1 MSSYSGR
8 YKHFL
13 ILFFALVLLAP
24 QASGQLYPS
33 REKFGKNRIQY
44 RNFKWRIFQTSNF
57 EVYFYQNG
65 DNLARLTAQFAETE
79 FDRVTDVLG
88 YTPYNR
94 IKIFLYNSPEELEQ
108 SNIGIATFDELSETD
123 IDLAQS
129 RIEVAFTGDQISFRK
144 ELVNQIARLFVYDML
159 YGGNLK
165 DALQSSILLSL
176 PDWFMSGIARYVA
189 DGWSPELNQYVQD
202 IIQNRNIRRPSLLE
216 GEDAAL
222 IGQSIWN
229 YIAEEYGKDN
239 ISNILNLTRIIRT
252 EQTSIT
258 STLGVP
264 TFSRFLANWRD
275 YYAGIVDNAK
285 SSYKSAAPSWTYK
298 IGNLEKMKLGA
309 NVDISLDNKLL
320 AISEPHRRNHRV
332 STYNIETGKKMVIR
346 QGNILSNS
354 ISKGGSIPHVG
365 WTKDNMLV
373 VLIPGHNRHYV
384 YVYENLDT
392 KKPRIAR
399 RSSLRNLDHIVD
411 MDVSKD
417 GTTLV
422 VSADK
427 GGQND
432 LYLININRGSATP
445 LTSDLYDDLSPRFV
459 GNSNRKI
466 VFASNRPT
474 DSLRVKGDFKSI
486 RNALGIFEHSG
497 VPRSP
502 SAPKLLD
509 SLGTYNLPIFS
520 TDTDLYFQSDM
531 KGVSNIFRYNYNNKS
546 IGQNTN
552 FIHGLKNPVVRTAGS
567 GGIAFLRVEK
577 GEVKIEYQNQ
587 FSSGGI
593 AETPVYRK
601 GIAGNTSLNRTQAVA
616 ASEAAKADKDSL
628 AAVEE
633 AAPEVAKR
641 IELRPGEVD
650 TDDYVFDDD
659 VIQTIAGSSPGRIA
673 GGRVPIA
680 SPRLRTRENIAINGP
695 FNYKGLFI
703 SNDSKSEWA
712 YDPVRG
718 FGYRQSVSMNDLLEN
733 NVLKAGGFISMGQ
746 NFFRTYDLFLEY
758 NLNKYRIDYGIRYD
772 RSNIFEQA
780 MAGGAQKYRFN
791 QVLLTASY
799 PFTRTARLSFSPA
812 YTSTYLIRTS
822 MATPILSSH
831 YLGFKSELVFDNSVT
846 TGMNMTEGTKMK
858 IRYENHLGVSQISDS
873 FYRVSLD
880 FRRYQKIH
888 RDLIL
893 AVRIAA
899 SHSGGRAP
907 KNSIMGG
914 MENWVAPRRLPDE
927 NGNDPLDMRQ
937 NIDRRDIFFTE
948 FATNLRGFDL
958 NRLSGVTYML
968 SNVELRVPLVKYL
981 YRGPITSSFLRNLQF
996 TGFTDIGTAWTGKG
1010 PFSQEN
1016 SLNTEIVGGN
1026 GLPFRATVVN
1036 FRNPYIWGYGLGVR
1050 TTLFGIYGKFDY
1062 AWGVDNSVV
1071 RRPIPYLTLG
1081 YDF

>member
-1 MSSYSGR
+1 MNHYSGR
-8 YKHFL
+8 FRNIFL
-13 ILFFALVLLAP
+13 LVFALTAAAP
-24 QASGQLYPS
+24 QVFGQLYPS

-79 FDRVTDVLG
+79 FDRVTDILG

-108 SNIGIATFDELSETD
+108 SNIGIATFDELSEMD

-129 RIEVAFTGDQISFRK
+129 RLEVAFTGDQISFRK

-165 DALQSSILLSL
+165 DALQSSILLTL

-189 DGWSPELNQYVQD
+189 DGWSPELNNYMQDLVQH
-202 IIQNRNIRRPSLLE
+202 RNVRRPSLFE

-264 TFSRFLANWRD
+264 SFSRFLSNWRN
-275 YYAGIVDNAK
+275 YYSEIVNTAK
-285 SSYKSAAPSWTYK
+285 SSYKASSPSWSYK
-298 IGNLEKMKLGA
+298 IGNLEKIKLGA
-309 NVDISLDNKLL
+309 RVDISADNKML
-320 AISEPHRRNHRV
+320 AISEPHKRNYRI
-332 STYNIETGKKMVIR
+332 STYNLETGRKMVIR
-346 QGNILSNS
+346 QGNILSNH

-373 VLIPGHNRHYV
+373 ALVPGHDRHQIF
-384 YVYENLDT
+384 VYEKLDT
-392 KKPRIAR
+392 KKPRIVR
-399 RSSLRNLDHIVD
+399 RTSLRNLDHIVN

-417 GTTLV
+417 GTTLA

-432 LYLININRGSATP
+432 LYLININRGSTTP

-474 DSLRVKGDFKSI
+474 DTLRVRGDFKTI
-486 RNALGIFEHSG
+486 RNSLGIFEHSG

-502 SAPKLLD
+502 KAPKLLD
-509 SLGTYNLPIFS
+509 SLGTYNLPVYA
-520 TDTDLYFQSDM
+520 TETDLYFLSDLKGISNLFKYNFNTKTIAQS
-531 KGVSNIFRYNYNNKS
+531 
-546 IGQNTN
+546 TN
-552 FIHGLKNPVVRTAGS
+552 FIHGLRNPAISIS
-567 GGIAFLRVEK
+567 GNGGLAFLQLNK
-577 GEVKIEYQNQ
+577 GELRIAYQGG
-587 FSSGGI
+587 FSPGGTG
-593 AETPVYRK
+593 ETPVFRK
-601 GIAGNTSLNRTQAVA
+601 GISGTTTLNKAPSRDVAEPVAEKPETIKNTADEV
-616 ASEAAKADKDSL
+616 SETVVL
-628 AAVEE
+628 
-633 AAPEVAKR
+633 
-641 IELRPGEVD
+641 ELRPGEVD
-650 TDDYVFDDD
+650 TENYIFDED
-659 VIQTIAGSSPGRIA
+659 VIQSIGGVSARRIT
-673 GGRVPIA
+673 GGRVPLA
-680 SPRLRTRENIAINGP
+680 TPRLRTRENINVNGP

-703 SNDSKSEWA
+703 ANDSKSEWA
-712 YDPVRG
+712 WDPVRR

-733 NVLKAGGFISMGQ
+733 NVLKAGGFLAMNGTS
-746 NFFRTYDLFLEY
+746 FFRTYDLFLEY
-758 NLNKYRIDYGIRYD
+758 NLNKYRIDYGARYD
-772 RSNIFEQA
+772 RSNLYIA
-780 MAGGAQKYRFN
+780 VPGGPHKYRYN
-791 QVLLTASY
+791 QVLLTAAY
-799 PFTRTARLSFSPA
+799 PFTRTSRFSFSPA

-822 MATPILSSH
+822 MATAIKSSH
-831 YLGFKSELVFDNSVT
+831 YLGFKSELVFDNSVVN
-846 TGMNMTEGTKMK
+846 GMNMTEGTKMK
-858 IRYENHLGVSQISDS
+858 IRYENHMGVSRISDS

-880 FRRYQKIH
+880 FRRYQKLH
-888 RDLIL
+888 RDLVL
-893 AVRIAA
+893 AIRIAG

-907 KNSIMGG
+907 KNSSMGG
-914 MENWVAPRRLPDE
+914 MENWVSSTAVSSEGTYNPFEFGE
-927 NGNDPLDMRQ
+927 NVDN
-937 NIDRRDIFFTE
+937 RDIFFTE
-948 FATNLRGFDL
+948 FATNLRGFRL

-968 SNVELRVPLVKYL
+968 SNVELRIPLVKYL
-981 YRGPITSSFLRNLQF
+981 YRGPITSNFLRNLQF
-996 TGFTDIGTAWTGKG
+996 AGFTDIGTAWTGKG

-1016 SLNTEIVGGN
+1016 SLNTEIIGGN

-1050 TTLFGIYGKFDY
+1050 TMIFGIYGKLDY

-1071 RRPIPYLTLG
+1071 RKPIPYLTLG

>member
-1 MSSYSGR
+1 MSSYSR
-8 YKHFL
+8 RFKRL
-13 ILFFALVLLAP
+13 SILFVAFVLLAP
-24 QASGQLYPS
+24 QAFGQLYPS
-33 REKFGKNRIQY
+33 KEKFGKNRIQY

-79 FDRVTDVLG
+79 FDRITDVLG

-108 SNIGIATFDELSETD
+108 SNIGIATFDELSEKD

-144 ELVNQIARLFVYDML
+144 ELVNQISRLFVYDML

-189 DGWSPELNQYVQD
+189 DGWSPELNNYVQD
-202 IIQNRNIRRPSLLE
+202 VIQKRNIRRPSLME

-264 TFSRFLANWRD
+264 SFSKFLTNWKN
-275 YYAGIVDNAK
+275 YYSEIVNSAQG
-285 SSYKSAAPSWTYK
+285 SYKSATSSWTYK
-298 IGNLEKMKLGA
+298 IGDLEKMKLGA
-309 NVDISLDNKLL
+309 NLDISLDNKML
-320 AISEPHRRNHRV
+320 AISEPHKRNHRV
-332 STYNIETGKKMVIR
+332 TTYNLETGRKMVLR
-346 QGNILSNS
+346 QGNILSNHT
-354 ISKGGSIPHVG
+354 SKGGSIPHVG
-365 WTKDNMLV
+365 WTKDNQLV
-373 VLIPGHNRHYV
+373 VLVPTHNRHQI
-384 YVYENLDT
+384 YVYEKLES
-392 KKPRIAR
+392 KKPKIVR
-399 RSSLRNLDHIVD
+399 RTSLRNLEHIVG

-417 GTTLV
+417 ATTLV

-432 LYLININRGSATP
+432 LFLINIARGSTTP
-445 LTSDLYDDLSPRFV
+445 LTNDLYDDLSPRFV

-466 VFASNRPT
+466 VFASNRPS
-474 DSLRVKGDFKSI
+474 DSLRLRGDFKTI
-486 RNALGIFEHSG
+486 RNTLGIFEHSG

-509 SLGTYNLPIFS
+509 SLGTYNLPVYS
-520 TDTDLYFQSDM
+520 TESELFFLSDM
-531 KGVSNIFRYNYNNKS
+531 KGISNIFKYNYLSKS
-546 IGQNTN
+546 ISQNTN
-552 FIHGLKNPVVRTAGS
+552 FIHGLKHPVIRTTGN
-567 GGIAFLRVEK
+567 GGIAFLKIDK
-577 GEVKIEYQNQ
+577 GEIKVVYQNQ
-587 FSSGGI
+587 FSSGSI
-593 AETPVYRK
+593 AETPAYRK
-601 GIAGNTSLNRTQAVA
+601 GIRGNTSISKLAP
-616 ASEAAKADKDSL
+616 SEESAQTSPADVPQTSEQEVETAKL
-628 AAVEE
+628 
-633 AAPEVAKR
+633 
-641 IELRPGEVD
+641 ELRPGEID
-650 TDDYVFDDD
+650 TDNYVFDED
-659 VIQTIAGSSPGRIA
+659 VIQTIGGSSTGRFV

-680 SPRLRTRENIAINGP
+680 SPRLRTRENINVNGP

-703 SNDSKSEWA
+703 ANDSKSEWA
-712 YDPVRG
+712 YDAVRG
-718 FGYRQSVSMNDLLEN
+718 FGYRQSISMNDLLEN
-733 NVLKAGGFISMGQ
+733 NVLKAGGFIGMGQ
-746 NFFRTYDLFLEY
+746 NFFKTYDVFLEY

-772 RSNIFEQA
+772 RSNIFESSSSS
-780 MAGGAQKYRFN
+780 MGAQKYRFN
-791 QVLLTASY
+791 QLLFTASY
-799 PFTRTARLSFSPA
+799 PFTRTARFSFSPA
-812 YTSTYLIRTS
+812 YTSTYLIKTA
-822 MATPILSSH
+822 MASPIISSH
-831 YLGFKSELVFDNSVT
+831 YVGFKSELVFDNSIT
-846 TGMNMTEGTKMK
+846 NGMNMIEGTKMK
-858 IRYENHLGVSQISDS
+858 IRYENHLGVSRISDS
-873 FYRVSLD
+873 FHRVSLD

-888 RDLIL
+888 RELTL
-893 AVRIAA
+893 AIRVAA

-907 KNSIMGG
+907 KKSLMGG
-914 MENWVAPRRLPDE
+914 MENWVNPRQMTGE
-927 NGNDPLDMRQ
+927 NGYDPLDLSQ
-937 NIDRRDIFFTE
+937 NVDNRDIFFTE
-948 FATNLRGFDL
+948 FATNMRGFNL
-958 NRLSGVTYML
+958 NRLSGVTYMM
-968 SNVELRVPLVKYL
+968 SNVELRVPLIKYL
-981 YRGPITSSFLRNLQF
+981 YRGPITSNFLRNLQF

-1026 GLPFRATVVN
+1026 GSPFRATVVN

-1062 AWGVDNSVV
+1062 AWGVDNSIVKKA
-1071 RRPIPYLTLG
+1071 IPYLTLG

>member
-1 MSSYSGR
+1 MSSFSGR
-8 YKHFL
+8 SKRL
-13 ILFFALVLLAP
+13 SILFFALVLLAP
-24 QASGQLYPS
+24 QAFGQLYPS

-108 SNIGIATFDELSETD
+108 SNIGIATFDELSERD
-123 IDLAQS
+123 INLAQS

-144 ELVNQIARLFVYDML
+144 ELVNHISKLFVYDML

-189 DGWSPELNQYVQD
+189 DGWSPELNNYVQD
-202 IIQNRNIRRPSLLE
+202 IIQNRTIKRPSLLE

-264 TFSRFLANWRD
+264 SFSRFLSNWRN
-275 YYAGIVDNAK
+275 YYSEIVTTAK
-285 SSYKSAAPSWTYK
+285 SSYKESTPSWTYK
-298 IGNLEKMKLGA
+298 IGNLEKTKLGA

-320 AISEPHRRNHRV
+320 AISEPHKRNHRV
-332 STYNIETGKKMVIR
+332 TTYNLETGRKMVIR
-346 QGNILSNS
+346 QGNILSNH

-365 WTKDNMLV
+365 WTKDNSLV
-373 VLIPGHNRHYV
+373 VLVPGHSRHQIYL
-384 YVYENLDT
+384 YEKIDT
-392 KKPRIAR
+392 KKPKILR
-399 RSSLRNLDHIVD
+399 RTSLRNLDHIVD

-417 GTTLV
+417 GTTMV

-432 LYLININRGSATP
+432 LYLINIARGSTTP
-445 LTSDLYDDLSPRFV
+445 LTNDLYDDLSPRFV
-459 GNSNRKI
+459 GNSNRKL
-466 VFASNRPT
+466 VFASNRPS
-474 DSLRVKGDFKSI
+474 DSLRVKGNFKSI

-509 SLGTYNLPIFS
+509 SLGTYNLPVFS
-520 TDTDLYFQSDM
+520 TDNDLYFLSDM
-531 KGVSNIFRYNYNNKS
+531 KGVSNIFKFNYNNKNIS
-546 IGQNTN
+546 QNTN
-552 FIHGLKNPVVRTAGS
+552 FIHGLKNPVIRTAGN
-567 GGIAFLRVEK
+567 GGIAFLKVEN
-577 GEVKIEYQNQ
+577 GEVKIIYQNQ
-587 FSSGGI
+587 YSPGSIG
-593 AETPVYRK
+593 ETPVFRK
-601 GIAGNTSLNRTQAVA
+601 GIRGNTSISKTT
-616 ASEAAKADKDSL
+616 
-628 AAVEE
+628 VEE
-633 AAPEVAKR
+633 KEITALAPDTTEKEEPKEEIVKL
-641 IELRPGEVD
+641 ELRPGEVD
-650 TDDYVFDDD
+650 TDDYVFDED
-659 VIQTIAGSSPGRIA
+659 VIQTIGGSSTGRFAGSKTPLAI
-673 GGRVPIA
+673 
-680 SPRLRTRENIAINGP
+680 PRSRTRENISINGP

-712 YDPVRG
+712 YDAVRG
-718 FGYRQSVSMNDLLEN
+718 FGYRQSISMNDLLEN

-746 NFFRTYDLFLEY
+746 NFFKTYDLFLEY
-758 NLNKYRIDYGIRYD
+758 NLNKYRVDYGIRYD
-772 RSNIFEQA
+772 RSNIFVPSN
-780 MAGGAQKYRFN
+780 GGAQKYRFN
-791 QVLLTASY
+791 QILFTASY
-799 PFTRTARLSFSPA
+799 PFTRTARFSFSPA
-812 YTSTYLIRTS
+812 YTSTYLIKTAMS
-822 MATPILSSH
+822 NPIVSSH
-831 YLGFKSELVFDNSVT
+831 YVGFKSELVFDNSIT

-858 IRYENHLGVSQISDS
+858 IRYENQLGVSRISDS

-888 RDLIL
+888 RELTL
-893 AVRIAA
+893 AIRVAA

-914 MENWVAPRRLPDE
+914 MENWIAPRKMAGE
-927 NGNDPLDMRQ
+927 NGYDPLDLGQ
-937 NIDRRDIFFTE
+937 NIDNRDIFFTE

-958 NRLSGVTYML
+958 NRLSGVTYMM
-968 SNVELRVPLVKYL
+968 SNVELRVPLIKYL
-981 YRGPITSSFLRNLQF
+981 YRGPITSNFLRNLQF

-1016 SLNTEIVGGN
+1016 SLNTEVIGGN

-1050 TTLFGIYGKFDY
+1050 TMLFGIYGKFDY

-1071 RRPIPYLTLG
+1071 KKPIPYLTLG